1 MLSLVV
7 YIPESH
13 LESVKEAM
21 FKAGAGRL
29 GKYDQCCWQ
38 TEGKGQFRPME
49 GADPHTGKVGKLE
62 TVKEWKVEMVCERD
76 KLGAAIKALKSA
88 HPYETAAFH
97 VTETLPV

>member
-13 LESVKEAM
+13 LEKVKDAM

-29 GKYDQCCWQ
+29 GNYDQCCWQ
-38 TEGKGQFRPME
+38 TEGKGQFRPAE
-49 GADPHTGKVGKLE
+49 GANPHTGEVGKLE
-62 TVKEWKVEMVCERD
+62 TVKEWKVEMVCERE
-76 KLGAAIKALKSA
+76 KLGAAIKALKEA

-97 VTETLPV
+97 VTETVPV